1 MTEKVR
7 VVLSSVVGVEEGKS
21 VLCEGVN
28 GMRNSVCRLV
38 LLKLIISLRVGV
50 ERVVIAAMVF
60 TQTPKLGTIM
70 PVIEIDRFAVA
81 TAARSITSSVAV
93 TATFGGEENHRL
105 WMIFHIEYFFRHI
118 SVVRWGFAF
127 FYKENITG
135 RYLALKAKEETEL
148 ILWKSRRRKRKY
160 NNAIVTIN

>member
-7 VVLSSVVGVEEGKS
+7 VVLNSVVGVEEGKS

-38 LLKLIISLRVGV
+38 LLELII
-50 ERVVIAAMVF
+50 
-60 TQTPKLGTIM
+60 
-70 PVIEIDRFAVA
+70 RFVVA

-93 TATFGGEENHRL
+93 TATFGGEENHR
-105 WMIFHIEYFFRHI
+105 F
-118 SVVRWGFAF
+118 SQ
-127 FYKENITG
+127 G